1 MWKCQTGPG
10 KLVHFERTENVQPD
24 GGTIHTGKV
33 KMYYPRDYQLGKLLK
48 PNILLHPSST

>member
-24 GGTIHTGKV
+24 GGTIHIGKV